1 MAPANSLT
9 IVVPTRDDAD
19 SSTEL
24 LHALMAENR
33 HQAVAVRVLFLAN
46 DTVEYHTAS
55 LATTVADPYFSTLSP
70 RLFRARKNFP
80 TCEENIVDTLGGN
93 LDAVDSHFLIIG
105 NSDRVVLSGLA
116 AAVRLMREH
125 AMDLLLVGVMNRE
138 VYQGRLIRQQYVT
151 PRHLDW
157 KNRLSAADSMGD
169 SIFSE
174 AISDYGPEA
183 LGYLGCQIYTKQF
196 FAELCPIMTGM
207 PEPLWSIAFG
217 TLELTTQK
225 QWKIG
230 FTPEIVTIR
239 VDRLQYGAN
248 SGAYPPDW
256 WVIRSRIDR
265 GFSRHLTLA
274 MITNSLQLSSRPFET
289 LANAQ
294 VVSTARGSSQ
304 YSFSNFLFMFVEQLR
319 DATRECFHDHG
330 YRYSW
335 GELQDIV
342 RFAKRL
348 STVEIGLPEEAHW
361 GVCAWLESFGMIGD
375 YSNGSFVH
383 ELVASADAVLT
394 LLDRRPAMER
404 WIASLQSSPL
414 VLTS

>member
-1 MAPANSLT
+1 MAAADSLT

-19 SSTEL
+19 SCTEL

-33 HQAVAVRVLFLAN
+33 QQAVPVRVLFLAN

-55 LATTVADPYFSTLSP
+55 LQITVSDPYFSPLRP
-70 RLFRARKNFP
+70 RLLRARKSFP
-80 TCEENIVDTLGGN
+80 TYEENILDTLGGN
-93 LDAVDSHFLIIG
+93 LDAVDSHFVIIG
-105 NSDRVVLSGLA
+105 NSDRVVLAALA
-116 AAVRLMREH
+116 AAVRLMREQET
-125 AMDLLLVGVMNRE
+125 DLLLVGVTNRE
-138 VYQGRLIRQQYVT
+138 IYQGRLIRQQYVT

-157 KNRLSAADSMGD
+157 KNRLSAADSVGE

-183 LGYLGCQIYTKQF
+183 LGYLGCQIYTKRF
-196 FAELCPIMTGM
+196 FEELCPVMTGM
-207 PEPLWSIAFG
+207 PEPLWSIVFG

-225 QWKIG
+225 QWRIG

-239 VDRLQYGAN
+239 IDRLQYGAN
-248 SGAYPPDW
+248 SGEYPPNW
-256 WVIRSRIDR
+256 WVIRSRMDR

-274 MITNSLQLSSRPFET
+274 MITNGLQLSSRPFET

-294 VVSTARGSSQ
+294 VVSSARGSSQ
-304 YSFSNFLFMFVEQLR
+304 YIFSNFLFMFVEQLR

-335 GELQDIV
+335 SELQDIV

-348 STVEIGLPEEAHW
+348 SAVEIGLPEEAHW

-375 YSNGSFVH
+375 YSNASFVH
-383 ELVASADAVLT
+383 ELVLSADAVLT

-404 WIASLQSSPL
+404 WIASLQSSPW
-414 VLTS
+414 VLSA